1 MSDIPHT
8 DPVDIFMWRRIDDRL
23 TTSGQPSEAQLEQI
37 SKLGITHVV
46 NLGLHSHEKALP
58 DEAGT
63 VKQLGMTYI
72 HLPVDFDNPTG
83 ADYARFR
90 DVMRELDAHVVHVHC
105 IANLRVSAFLYRYHC
120 DDIAMPEP
128 AARQKMESVW
138 RPGGVWARF
147 IGRNEQSDLPHRF
160 AGRDY

>member
-63 VKQLGMTYI
+63 VAQLGMEYI
-72 HLPVDFDNPTG
+72 HLPVDFDAPTN
-83 ADYARFR
+83 ADFERFR
-90 DVMRELDAHVVHVHC
+90 DVMQDLDGQIVHVHC
-105 IANLRVSAFLYRYHC
+105 IANLRVSAFLYLYYRDHL
-120 DDIAMPEP
+120 AMPE
-128 AARQKMESVW
+128 AMARQQMESIW
-138 RPGGVWARF
+138 RPGGAWARF